1 MTNRTA
7 ARLAWSLFGLSVA
20 LSVLAIVLA
29 AIQPSGDLLFSV
41 AVGLIL
47 AIPFPAIGALIVSRF
62 PRNAIG
68 WIFCAVGLFQAINIS
83 SSEYGIYALITTPG
97 SLPLG
102 GFAVWVAFWAWMPSI
117 GLLTTFLLLLFPDG
131 RLPSRRW
138 RWAAWLSGAGLALVL
153 IGAGG
158 GAASFSGRAA
168 ALVAVAEGGLSGFPF
183 LAGAIAALGGVLV
196 FGGALASAASI
207 FVRFRRSRGEERQ
220 QLKWMAYAGGYLFMA
235 TALQFTPMAEQQ
247 GWAGLLLEGVFF
259 VAILAVPVAAAIAI
273 LKYRLYAIDVV
284 INKTVVYGALALF
297 ITAVYVAIVV
307 GLGELVG
314 RGGEPNVALS
324 ILATALVAVAFQPVR
339 SGVQR
344 FANRLVYGERAL
356 PYDVLARFS
365 ERVAGTYAT
374 EDVLPRT
381 ARVIAEGTGAAR
393 AEVWLRVDRELV
405 ISATWPDE
413 GRSDRRVAL
422 ANGELPT
429 IAGADRALPVRHQDE
444 LLGAVTVTK
453 PPGEPLTPAEE
464 KLLADLAS
472 QAGSVLRNV
481 GLTAELRARLEQL
494 SAQAGELRA
503 SRQRIVAAHDAE
515 RRRLER
521 NIHDG
526 AQQHLVALAVKLR
539 LAKSMGAKNPDKAIR
554 MLEELQAETAEALD
568 TLGDLSRGIYPT
580 ILEGHGIAAALEAQ
594 AAKSTLPARIEADGV
609 GRYPIEAEAAV
620 YFCCL
625 EALQN
630 ATKHAAASAVEIR
643 LSENGDE
650 LAFSVV
656 DDGSGFDAGASP
668 AGSGLQNMRDRVAA
682 IGGSVEIT
690 SSPGRGTTVSG
701 HVPVPSM
708 ESVR

>member
-41 AVGLIL
+41 AVGLML
-47 AIPFPAIGALIVSRF
+47 AVPFPAIGALIASRS

-83 SSEYGIYALITTPG
+83 SSEYGAYALITEPG

-102 GFAVWVAFWAWMPSI
+102 GFAFWVAFWAWMPSI

-158 GAASFSGRAA
+158 GAAALSGR
-168 ALVAVAEGGLSGFPF
+168 LLVVAVAEGRLSGFPF
-183 LAGAIAALGGVLV
+183 LAGAIAAVGGVLV

-220 QLKWMAYAGGYLFMA
+220 QLKWMAYAGVWLFVA
-235 TALQFTPMAEQQ
+235 TALQFTPAAEHG

-259 VAILAVPVAAAIAI
+259 VGIVAVPVAAAIAI

-413 GRSDRRVAL
+413 GQSDRRVAL

-429 IAGADRALPVRHQDE
+429 IAGADRALPVRHQGE
-444 LLGAVTVTK
+444 LLGAITVTK
-453 PPGEPLTPAEE
+453 PRGEPLTPAEE

-539 LAKSMGAKNPDKAIR
+539 LAKSMATKDPGNAR
-554 MLEELQAETAEALD
+554 SMLRELQAETAEALD
-568 TLGDLSRGIYPT
+568 TLTDLSRGIYPPV
-580 ILEGHGIAAALEAQ
+580 LEEHGIAAALQ
-594 AAKSTLPARIEADGV
+594 AHAGKSSLPVRVEADGV
-609 GRYPIEAEAAV
+609 GRYPIEAEVAV

-630 ATKHAAASAVEIR
+630 AAKYANASAIVIH
-643 LSENGDE
+643 LNASGGE
-650 LAFSVV
+650 LAFSVI
-656 DDGSGFDAGASP
+656 DDGSGFDPAASGG
-668 AGSGLQNMRDRVAA
+668 GSGLQNMRDRAA
-682 IGGSVEIT
+682 SIGGSVEIT
-690 SSPGRGTTVSG
+690 SRPGHGTTVSG
-701 HVPVPSM
+701 RIRVRAM
-708 ESVR
+708 EAAR